1 MKATDFIQLL
11 EYGKTFNK
19 TSTKERKIKK
29 LKREM
34 TLKDYL
40 KYEAEIDQFLKYKKE
55 KEDEAKKLAKAKETK
70 KEGINPA
77 HLAMFLVGSFP
88 ITAPLYV
95 YGFKTFLESMGWK

>member
-1 MKATDFIQLL
+1 MKATELIQLF
-11 EYGKTFNK
+11 EYGKAFSKPNNK
-19 TSTKERKIKK
+19 QRKIKK

-55 KEDEAKKLAKAKETK
+55 KEDEAKKIAKSKEVK
-70 KEGINPA
+70 KEGISA
-77 HLAMFLVGSFP
+77 SHMAMFLVASFP

-95 YGFKTFLESMGWK
+95 YGVKMLLEAMK